1 MHTVLYKAA
10 VHECLGVWVHGKST
24 LLQSISGA
32 AVDAASGVTSSNICV
47 NPKQRFGML
56 EQTAV
61 SVSGM
66 LVRDKVISAFG
77 YMLGTCL
84 GVYA

>member
-1 MHTVLYKAA
+1 MGTWEEYVAA
-10 VHECLGVWVHGKST
+10 KYFRGSCRRC
-24 LLQSISGA
+24 QR
-32 AVDAASGVTSSNICV
+32 VTSSNICV

>member
-1 MHTVLYKAA
+1 
-10 VHECLGVWVHGKST
+10 
-24 LLQSISGA
+24 
-32 AVDAASGVTSSNICV
+32 
-47 NPKQRFGML
+47 ML